1 MTITLTLDVPDVLD
15 YDEQDLKMF
24 LASRLY
30 AEEKLTSGQAA
41 RLVGISKREFITT
54 VGKYGVSVFGQK
66 TIEEVL
72 SDKANASR
80 FFK

>member
-1 MTITLTLDVPDVLD
+1 
-15 YDEQDLKMF
+15 MF

-41 RLVGISKREFITT
+41 QLVGISKREFITT

-72 SDKANASR
+72 SDMANA
-80 FFK
+80 